1 MYFLKFQIC
10 QFGREERLPANDS
23 EVANWRTAN
32 ERKLFK
38 SLRKYFSFQKEI
50 NVCIR
55 VRLYFCLCP
64 RKPVRSE
71 KPRERS
77 WELIRAERKL

>member
-1 MYFLKFQIC
+1 MYSLKFQIC

-38 SLRKYFSFQKEI
+38 SLRKYLSFKKEI
-50 NVCIR
+50 YVSVYVYIFFYAPEN
-55 VRLYFCLCP
+55 L
-64 RKPVRSE
+64 
-71 KPRERS
+71 
-77 WELIRAERKL
+77 